1 MKNSAIFILF
11 LWTVLSFSQEIEL
24 KGIILNT
31 DNIDGV
37 HVLNTRAK
45 QFTVTNEKGQFYI
58 AAKANDTLYFNS
70 LVYKDQGFV
79 VSALMIEN
87 RTIYVQLEEYVNEL
101 QEVLVGR
108 KLTGDINQDIKQ
120 VKIKDS
126 LDFPD
131 VGIPGF
137 QGEPEEKI
145 VPVIPAIGIG
155 VVVDV
160 EALYKHA
167 SGYYK
172 SLKIGRNWDKQD
184 KTIIKVYDHFGHDF
198 FIESCNVAEGQL
210 YEFLLASVEEEGFVN
225 DFNKGS
231 YELLLHVFDSKKE
244 NFQMRD

>member
-137 QGEPEEKI
+137 QGEPEEKNC
-145 VPVIPAIGIG
+145 
-155 VVVDV
+155 
-160 EALYKHA
+160 A
-167 SGYYK
+167 SYSSYRYWRCSRCRGLIQACQRLLQKPENWKELGQTRQNNYK
-172 SLKIGRNWDKQD
+172 SIRSFW
-184 KTIIKVYDHFGHDF
+184 
-198 FIESCNVAEGQL
+198 S
-210 YEFLLASVEEEGFVN
+210 
-225 DFNKGS
+225 
-231 YELLLHVFDSKKE
+231 
-244 NFQMRD
+244 